1 MKETYETDNVAREK
15 QATYKDLVQ
24 YLTTDDDK
32 EFTISGSLSSLDTL
46 SSPLP
51 FDLDIFDIVSD
62 KRVNS
67 KPRVLFFLSK
77 LKKAIKF
84 RENELQNVHFN
95 KLSIEESEKPDEIMI
110 DWLYNYFRAFFSFDD
125 KQGDMYGLILNNTL
139 KLEFCSEFKPL
150 VEAEYD
156 SIAEKTVEFVVENIR
171 R

>member
-1 MKETYETDNVAREK
+1 MKETYEIDNVAEEN
-15 QATYKDLVQ
+15 QTTYKDLVQ
-24 YLTTDDDK
+24 YLTADDDK
-32 EFTISGSLSSLDTL
+32 EFTITGGLSSLDTL

-51 FDLDIFDIVSD
+51 FDLDIFDIISD

-77 LKKAIKF
+77 LKKAIKL
-84 RENELQNVHFN
+84 REDELHNIHFN
-95 KLSIEESEKPDEIMI
+95 KLSLEESEKPDEIMI

-125 KQGDMYGLILNNTL
+125 RQGDMYGLIKNNTL

-150 VEAEYD
+150 VETEYD
-156 SIAEKTVEFVVENIR
+156 SIAEKTVEFVLENIR